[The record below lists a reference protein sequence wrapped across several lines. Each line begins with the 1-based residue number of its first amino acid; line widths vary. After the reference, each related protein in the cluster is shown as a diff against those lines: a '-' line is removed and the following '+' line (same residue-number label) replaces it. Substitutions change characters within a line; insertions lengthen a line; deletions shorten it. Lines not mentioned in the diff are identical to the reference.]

1 MTGETSQPP
10 MAWRLCGNQ
19 VKLWRMDAG
28 VSREALSQEAG
39 YGYESVKSM
48 EQGRRR
54 PSQRLLEV
62 ADEMCGAR
70 GKLLAAREYLQPEKF
85 VPRVREYM
93 AAEAEATAVHWY
105 ETVLIPG
112 LLQTEEYA
120 RVLMSQHCPPVSD
133 EMIDERVAARMERQ
147 ELLRKTT
154 VLFSFVLYEAALHAL
169 VGGRE
174 VMRAQLHHLLEVGE
188 ARNVSLQVLPA
199 RQGVY
204 AGLGGPFVLLEN
216 AELERR
222 AFEEGQETGVLHT
235 DPERISNLT
244 KRHAMIRMQAL
255 STEESARFIGKVAE
269 EL

>member
-1 MTGETSQPP
+1 

-28 VSREALSQEAG
+28 VSREALGQEAG
-39 YGYESVKSM
+39 YGYETVKSM

-62 ADEMCGAR
+62 ADEMCGAN
-70 GKLLAAREYLQPEKF
+70 GKLLAARNYLQPERF
-85 VPRVREYM
+85 VPRVRDYM
-93 AAEAEATAVHWY
+93 AAEAEAIAVHWY

-120 RVLMSQHCPPVSD
+120 RVLMAQHCPPVDD
-133 EMIDERVAARMERQ
+133 ETVEERVAARLERQ
-147 ELLRKTT
+147 GLLTKAT
-154 VLFSFVLYEAALHAL
+154 VLFSFVLYEAALHTL

-174 VMRAQLHHLLEVGE
+174 AMRRQLDHLLEVGN

-216 AELERR
+216 AELERH

-255 STEESARFIGKVAE
+255 SAEESAEFIRKLAE
-269 EL
+269 E